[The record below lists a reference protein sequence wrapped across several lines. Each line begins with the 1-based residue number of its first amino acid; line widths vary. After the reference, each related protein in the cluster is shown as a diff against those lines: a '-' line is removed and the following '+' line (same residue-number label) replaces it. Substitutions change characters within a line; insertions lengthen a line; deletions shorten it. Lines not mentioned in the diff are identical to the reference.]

1 MIWMWHRNLWET
13 VWKKRSKP
21 APLPPDSFFSANRSA
36 VSSVRAL
43 SARIMFKQGFRDRQ
57 VICHKSE
64 REVKMKWSEI
74 RRNHPNKFILLGDI
88 VEEKISDTTYRI
100 LEGKI
105 LMVADDGK
113 EIRKAYNRYRQKGMN
128 VLYSLPATPTDFII
142 ENVPFKGILR

>member
-1 MIWMWHRNLWET
+1 
-13 VWKKRSKP
+13 
-21 APLPPDSFFSANRSA
+21 
-36 VSSVRAL
+36 
-43 SARIMFKQGFRDRQ
+43 
-57 VICHKSE
+57 
-64 REVKMKWSEI
+64 MKWSEI